1 MKGVM
6 TVIIGE
12 AKFLS
17 GLKSP
22 VPFLSPL
29 APRVPYSYQRRW
41 PYADRKL
48 LAWIRGTLLGVEA
61 LLDGF
66 RVLAQVKHGH
76 DDYTRGFHG
85 VENTI
90 WVVGHQ

>member
-1 MKGVM
+1 MLRRWS
-6 TVIIGE
+6 I
-12 AKFLS
+12 S
-17 GLKSP
+17 GRLRSP

-29 APRVPYSYQRRW
+29 APRVPVLV
-41 PYADRKL
+41 PAL
-48 LAWIRGTLLGVEA
+48 FAIRGQKTVGLDPAMLLGVEA